1 MKQEREELPGAP
13 VDTRSAIAKAAVPA
27 AIVLAV
33 LLLALIYISRPAWVW
48 DERYYYTF
56 SAGMRRWFA
65 APSLDEGTV
74 NAVFREGNAHP
85 PLPIYATAITGA
97 LFQADVT
104 EFLLAVRLSTALQF
118 AGLALLVYLFVKREA
133 GATAGGIAAVLTVF
147 SPRLFAHSLMATYD
161 VPMSLLWVATTVA
174 FYRGMRSRRWA
185 IATGFVFGLA
195 LLTKVN
201 ALLLPLALWPWGL
214 YFHRKKA
221 LPAIGAMCLIG
232 PVVFFAGWP
241 WLWMHPVR
249 NAAEYIVDK
258 FPPGVVPSWFLSLTG
273 TEAIAWRE
281 TPKVLYLG
289 KVNPAGAPW
298 HYPFFMLFLTMP
310 VATLAGSCLSA
321 VEAKRRETHRPLITL
336 LWWSV
341 LVQLLVFAFAMKPF
355 DGVRL
360 FLPVL
365 PLAAMAAGIA
375 LGGLLRRGKRTAA
388 AVVVLVLLSPVAE
401 FFVYAPYGMSYFTPL
416 VGGLPGAENLGM
428 EVTYYGEAVDQDG
441 LTALKR
447 RAREGQ
453 RVAYAPLFKKLPL
466 LLPSEYIR
474 YGFLKWGLEPVAPSG
489 DWDYLIFINRGGE
502 IDETDRS
509 NLARGEVIH
518 ENRLL
523 GVTLSKILAR
533 KGEPDGGE
541 NAPGAP

>member
-1 MKQEREELPGAP
+1 MKQEREELPGTP
-13 VDTRSAIAKAAVPA
+13 VGTRSAISKAAVPA

-33 LLLALIYISRPAWVW
+33 LLLDLIYISQPAWVW

-65 APSLDEGTV
+65 APSLDEVTV

-85 PLPIYATAITGA
+85 PLPIYATAVTGA
-97 LFQADVT
+97 LFQADET
-104 EFLLAVRLSTALQF
+104 QFLLAVRLATTFQF
-118 AGLALLVYLFVKREA
+118 AGLVLLIYLFVKREA
-133 GATAGGIAAVLTVF
+133 GAAAGGIAAALAAF

-161 VPMSLLWVATTVA
+161 VPMCLMWVGTTVV
-174 FYRGMRSRRWA
+174 FYRGMQSRRWA
-185 IATGFVFGLA
+185 VASGFVFGLA

-214 YFHRKKA
+214 YFHRRKA

-232 PVVFFAGWP
+232 PVIFFAGWP
-241 WLWMHPVR
+241 WLWMHPIR
-249 NAAEYIVDK
+249 NTAEYIVDK
-258 FPPGVVPSWFLSLTG
+258 FPPGAVPSWFLSLTG

-281 TPKVLYLG
+281 TPKVLYFG
-289 KVNPAGAPW
+289 KVNPGGAPW
-298 HYPFFMLFLTMP
+298 HYPFVMLLLTMP
-310 VATLAGSCLSA
+310 AATLAGSCLSA
-321 VEAKRRETHRPLITL
+321 VEAKRREPHRPLIAL

-375 LGGLLRRGKRTAA
+375 LGGAARRGRRTAA
-388 AVVVLVLLSPVAE
+388 VIIILMLLSPVTE

-416 VGGLPGAENLGM
+416 AGGLPGAEKLGM
-428 EVTYYGEAVDQDG
+428 EVTYYGEAVDQAG
-441 LTALKR
+441 LAALNG

-453 RVAYAPLFKKLPL
+453 RVAYAPLFKKLPR

-474 YGFLKWGLEPVAPSG
+474 YGFLKWGLEPAAPSE
-489 DWDYLIFINRGGE
+489 DWDYLIFINRGGA

-509 NLARGEVIH
+509 NLARGDVIY

-523 GVTLSKILAR
+523 GVTLSKILER

-541 NAPGAP
+541 DAPGAP